1 MATAAAW
8 TATLTFSGDDPGT
21 KTFAAASNATSPAYD
36 QYVNLSTGANT
47 FAVPAAAAPTRL
59 TIIPPSGNTV
69 LITLKGVAGD
79 TGVPIHKTDP
89 TSVALDS
96 TASSIVLN
104 AAAPGVNGV
113 RLIWS

>member
-1 MATAAAW
+1 MATAATW

-21 KTFAAASNATSPAYD
+21 KTHAAASNATSPASD
-36 QYVNLSTGANT
+36 QLVNLVTGANT
-47 FAVPAAAAPTRL
+47 YAAPTAATPTRL

-79 TGVPIHKTDP
+79 TGVPLHKTDP
-89 TSVALDS
+89 TSVGVDS
-96 TASSIVLN
+96 TAASVVLN

>member
-1 MATAAAW
+1 MSSISNW
-8 TATLTFSGDDPGT
+8 TATLTTIGDDPSV
-21 KTFAAASNATSPAYD
+21 KPFNAATNVNSPATD
-36 QYVNLSTGANT
+36 QFVNLAMGANT
-47 FAVPAAAAPTRL
+47 ITAPVAAAPTRL
-59 TIIPPSGNTV
+59 TIQPPSGNTQ

-96 TASSIVLN
+96 SVTTLVLN
-104 AAAPGVNGV
+104 AAAIVNGV